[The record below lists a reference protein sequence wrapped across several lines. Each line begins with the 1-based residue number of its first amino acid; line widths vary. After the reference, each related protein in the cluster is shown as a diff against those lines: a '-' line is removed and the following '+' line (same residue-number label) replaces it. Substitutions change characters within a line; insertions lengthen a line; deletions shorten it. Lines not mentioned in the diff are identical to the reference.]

1 MSAESIDLHMHSY
14 YSDDGEYSPSELVE
28 KCRICG
34 IKVMSIT
41 DHNCVR
47 GQDEGRAAALTAGIT
62 YIPGIEIDC
71 VYKEKNL
78 HVLGYGINH
87 KSKDFTEIENNIE
100 VQSVAASRKMVRVTQ
115 EMGFDVTE
123 LDMQEAAKDN
133 YWKERW
139 IPEMFAEVL
148 LKKPEY
154 ADHPMLLPYR
164 PGGERSDN
172 PYVNFYWDYYSQ
184 GKAGYVK
191 MEYPDLEKAVDIIH
205 RNGGCAVLAHPGVNL
220 KEREGLLEPIIATGI
235 DGIEAFSS
243 YHLREQCQLYY
254 DAALRHR
261 LFVTCGS
268 DYHGKT
274 KPAIFH
280 GKHGGLIGEEEM
292 RLQINRIADK

>member
-1 MSAESIDLHMHSY
+1 MATKSIDLHMHSY
-14 YSDDGEYSPSELVE
+14 YSDDGEFSPSELVE

-47 GQDEGRAAALTAGIT
+47 GQEEGRTAALAAGIT
-62 YIPGIEIDC
+62 YVPGIEIDC
-71 VYKEKNL
+71 VFEETNL
-78 HVLGYGINH
+78 HVLGYGIDY
-87 KSKDFTEIENNIE
+87 KSMDFTDIEDNIE
-100 VQSVAASRKMVRVTQ
+100 SQSVAASRKMLRVTQ
-115 EMGFDVTE
+115 EMGFRVTE
-123 LDMQEAAKDN
+123 LDMQELAKDN

-148 LKKPEY
+148 LNKPEY
-154 ADHPMLLPYR
+154 ENHPMLLPYR

-191 MEYPDLEKAVDIIH
+191 MEYPGLEKAVDIIH
-205 RNGGCAVLAHPGVNL
+205 GSGGRAVLAHPGVNL
-220 KEREGLLEPIIATGI
+220 KGREEQLELIIRTGI

-243 YHLREQCQLYY
+243 YHSAQQCEYYY
-254 DAALRHR
+254 DAAQRHK

-280 GKHGGLIGEEEM
+280 GEHGALLDEDEM
-292 RLQINRIADK
+292 LCEISGITNN